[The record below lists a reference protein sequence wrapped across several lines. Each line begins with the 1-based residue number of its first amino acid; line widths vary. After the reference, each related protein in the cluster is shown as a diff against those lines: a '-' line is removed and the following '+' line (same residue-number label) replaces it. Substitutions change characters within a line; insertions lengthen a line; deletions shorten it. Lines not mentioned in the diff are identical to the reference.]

1 MDVLV
6 RILRFEEQHLR
17 DDEVGRRLVDGPDQ
31 EHDAFLQQA
40 RVDVVRALAASA
52 LLDHHRDQ
60 AQASRFFH
68 GMSILGSGM
77 FGASVSKA
85 DTTRRRMLH

>member
-6 RILRFEEQHLR
+6 RILGLEEQHLR
-17 DDEVGRRLVDGPDQ
+17 DDEVRRRFVDRTDQ
-31 EHDAFLQQA
+31 EHDALLQQA

-60 AQASRFFH
+60 AQALRFFH
-68 GMSILGSGM
+68 GDQSLNS
-77 FGASVSKA
+77 
-85 DTTRRRMLH
+85 L